1 MKVIVISVV
10 VLVLVFLFQSFIIM
24 PTNKTE
30 EQKYSLVRKY
40 KDFEIRFY
48 PSATIAT
55 INSNAKT
62 YRDLSG
68 PGFQK
73 LAGYIFGGNEAK
85 TKISMTTPV
94 QMDVNDSVSTM
105 SFVMPSAF
113 TKENLP
119 KPNDPNVQIKST
131 SDEYVA
137 VIRFGGY
144 ASDKDLK
151 FYSEKLQT
159 LLKENGIISYGNY
172 RFLGYNP
179 PFQLIGRRNEIIVAV
194 EHVSRNDNQ
203 LSGKPGFWNKNDL
216 GNRNYPR
223 ERERILR

>member
-1 MKVIVISVV
+1 MFIIILAVIVLLSV
-10 VLVLVFLFQSFIIM
+10 LLQSFIIM
-24 PTNKTE
+24 STNKTE
-30 EQKYSLVRKY
+30 EQKYSIIHKF

-68 PGFQK
+68 PGFRK
-73 LAGYIFGGNEAK
+73 LAGYIFGGNEAN

-94 QMDVNDSVSTM
+94 QMDINDSVSTM
-105 SFVMPSAF
+105 SFVMPSAY

-119 KPNDPNVQIKST
+119 KPSDPNVHLKNT
-131 SDEYVA
+131 AEEYVA

-151 FYSEKLQT
+151 FYSEKLQN
-159 LLKENGIISYGNY
+159 LLKENGITSFGNY

-179 PFQLIGRRNEIIVAV
+179 PYQFIGRRNEIIVSV
-194 EHVSRNDNQ
+194 EWGG
-203 LSGKPGFWNKNDL
+203 GK
-216 GNRNYPR
+216 
-223 ERERILR
+223 

>member
-1 MKVIVISVV
+1 MKMFIIILAVVI
-10 VLVLVFLFQSFIIM
+10 LLTLLFQSFTIM
-24 PTNKTE
+24 STNRTE
-30 EQKYSLVRKY
+30 EQKYSIIHKY

-68 PGFQK
+68 PGFRK
-73 LAGYIFGGNEAK
+73 LAGYIFGGNEAN
-85 TKISMTTPV
+85 TKISMTSPV
-94 QMDVNDSVSTM
+94 HIDVNDSVSTM
-105 SFVMPSAF
+105 SFVMPSAY

-119 KPNDPNVQIKST
+119 KPNDPNVQIKNT
-131 SDEYVA
+131 ADEYVA

-151 FYSEKLQT
+151 FYSEKLQN
-159 LLKENGIISYGNY
+159 LLKENGIISFGNY

-179 PFQLIGRRNEIIVAV
+179 PFQFVGRRNEIIVSV
-194 EHVSRNDNQ
+194 EW
-203 LSGKPGFWNKNDL
+203 GGEK
-216 GNRNYPR
+216 
-223 ERERILR
+223 

>member
-1 MKVIVISVV
+1 MKMFIIILVVVIVII
-10 VLVLVFLFQSFIIM
+10 VLLQSFTIM
-24 PTNKTE
+24 PALKTE

-48 PSATIAT
+48 PSATVAT
-55 INSNAKT
+55 INSSAKT

-73 LAGYIFGGNEAK
+73 LAGYIFGGNEAN

-94 QMDVNDSVSTM
+94 QMDINDSVSTM
-105 SFVMPSAF
+105 SFVMPSAY

-119 KPNDPNVQIKST
+119 KPNDPNVQIKNT
-131 SDEYVA
+131 SEEYVA

-144 ASDKDLK
+144 ASDADMKL
-151 FYSEKLQT
+151 YSEKLQN
-159 LLKENGIISYGNY
+159 LLKENGITSVGNY

-179 PFQLIGRRNEIIVAV
+179 PFQPIGRRNEIIVTV
-194 EHVSRNDNQ
+194 DWKE
-203 LSGKPGFWNKNDL
+203 K
-216 GNRNYPR
+216 
-223 ERERILR
+223 

>member
-1 MKVIVISVV
+1 MS
-10 VLVLVFLFQSFIIM
+10 
-24 PTNKTE
+24 TNKTE

-68 PGFQK
+68 PGFRK
-73 LAGYIFGGNEAK
+73 LAGYIFGGNEANI
-85 TKISMTTPV
+85 KISMTAPV
-94 QMDVNDSVSTM
+94 QMDINDSVSTM
-105 SFVMPSAF
+105 SFVMPSAYK
-113 TKENLP
+113 KENLP
-119 KPNDPNVQIKST
+119 KPNDPNVHIKNT
-131 SDEYVA
+131 ADEYVA

-151 FYSEKLQT
+151 FYSEKLQN
-159 LLKENGIISYGNY
+159 LLKENRITSFGNY

-179 PFQLIGRRNEIIVAV
+179 PFQFIGRKNEIIVSV
-194 EHVSRNDNQ
+194 EWGG
-203 LSGKPGFWNKNDL
+203 GK
-216 GNRNYPR
+216 
-223 ERERILR
+223 

>member
-1 MKVIVISVV
+1 MKLFIIILAVII
-10 VLVLVFLFQSFIIM
+10 LLTILLQSFTIM
-24 PTNKTE
+24 ATNKTE

-40 KDFEIRFY
+40 NDFEVRFY

-73 LAGYIFGGNEAK
+73 LAGYIFGGNESK

-94 QMDVNDSVSTM
+94 QMDINDSVSTM
-105 SFVMPSAF
+105 SFVMPSEYS
-113 TKENLP
+113 KENLP
-119 KPNDPNVQIKST
+119 RPNDAGVQIKIT

-144 ASDKDLK
+144 ASDEDLK
-151 FYSEKLQT
+151 FYSEKLLN
-159 LLKENGIISYGNY
+159 LLKENGIIPHGNC

-179 PFQLIGRRNEIIVAV
+179 PYQFIGRRNEIIVAV
-194 EHVSRNDNQ
+194 DW
-203 LSGKPGFWNKNDL
+203 KDK
-216 GNRNYPR
+216 
-223 ERERILR
+223 